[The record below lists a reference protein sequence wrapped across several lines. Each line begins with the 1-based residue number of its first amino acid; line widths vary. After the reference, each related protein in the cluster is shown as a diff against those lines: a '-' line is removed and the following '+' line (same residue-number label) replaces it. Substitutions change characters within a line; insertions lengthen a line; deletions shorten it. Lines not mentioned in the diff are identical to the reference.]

1 MRFICVLGW
10 DGSGKTKTLLK
21 LKAQLNNTTEAI
33 PATAT
38 EEARVYGELSEKG
51 VTKKVL
57 IWGRGDSSADREA
70 GLKYLEKLCNQNDH
84 VDTYVFACRNG
95 KKALN
100 NTLLQISNH
109 WRNIG
114 KGNETYD
121 IYWYSKATG
130 YIGEPYDFAISVPDN
145 ICQQYNDT
153 AADDIKDLIF
163 L

>member
-57 IWGRGDSSADREA
+57 I
-70 GLKYLEKLCNQNDH
+70 
-84 VDTYVFACRNG
+84 
-95 KKALN
+95 
-100 NTLLQISNH
+100 
-109 WRNIG
+109 
-114 KGNETYD
+114 
-121 IYWYSKATG
+121 
-130 YIGEPYDFAISVPDN
+130 
-145 ICQQYNDT
+145 
-153 AADDIKDLIF
+153 
-163 L
+163 